1 MQPENPV
8 FHAAE
13 RVRRLNQPGTEA
25 GEAVALTDFSAL
37 VGSAYLDRYGG
48 VDRGTV
54 LIYNGLVTQF
64 FDGFES
70 GDTSAWSSAV
80 P

>member
-1 MQPENPV
+1 M
-8 FHAAE
+8 
-13 RVRRLNQPGTEA
+13 
-25 GEAVALTDFSAL
+25 TDFSAL
-37 VGSAYLDRYGG
+37 VGAPYLDLSSD

-64 FDGFES
+64 FNGFES
-70 GDTSAWSSAV
+70 GDSSAWSATV